1 MRFWMSSRISD
12 SSQLW
17 VRVKSHISRVSAAQA
32 DAVTGEIGTVLKKA
46 MADTNLSVKMLALGI
61 ISKIATGMGQ
71 PFDKYN
77 KLLTPAVASVCAD
90 QKATTRSAAIATLNV
105 MAEASGTMDNMYPGL
120 ATACETTNPALRAAV
135 LGWLAEKFQAEAPAS
150 SADLQPLAVPVV
162 NCLED
167 RNGDVRKAASAV
179 LPFVVA
185 NTGADFVMDQTSNLK
200 PASRSTIIPLI
211 EKARANA
218 PAPAALAPS
227 AGPSRT
233 AAAKVATPAKAA
245 RAPAGARASPAP
257 AVPARAAGAPVRSL
271 AMKAL
276 STAPSS
282 RQPAHQED
290 RTTGL
295 PKPRMAAPARPA
307 SSVSSVPS
315 ASSSARVPPYQSDA
329 PEPRT
334 MRLKKDSV
342 RWLLEA
348 SPKTDLTE
356 YLAHQM
362 EHHASPDIYAQLFSK
377 DHRAEEDFMAALSS
391 LAEFYGS
398 SAASTFGL
406 REDELQGLQLANID
420 LTVKYAALKLLSN
433 NTQINNRCLE
443 LLTNVAETVA
453 RYEER
458 FSDIEARLFVP
469 ALIFKVSFSFV
480 SPIEGHR

>member
-1 MRFWMSSRISD
+1 MTD
-12 SSQLW
+12 STL
-17 VRVKSHISRVSAAQA
+17 
-32 DAVTGEIGTVLKKA
+32 GEIGTVLRKA

-61 ISKIATGMGQ
+61 ISKVAMGMGE

-77 KLLTPAVASVCAD
+77 KLLVPAVASVCAD
-90 QKATTRSAAIATLNV
+90 QKTTTRTTALTTLST
-105 MAEASGTMDNMYPGL
+105 MAEASGGMESMYPGL

-135 LGWLAEKFQAEAPAS
+135 LGWLAEKFVAETPAAS
-150 SADLQPLAVPVV
+150 TDLQPLAIPVV

-185 NTGADFVMDQTSNLK
+185 NTGADYVMDQTSNLK

-218 PAPAALAPS
+218 PAAAAAAPPANS
-227 AGPSRT
+227 GPSKT
-233 AAAKVATPAKAA
+233 AAAKAATPSKA
-245 RAPAGARASPAP
+245 RAPAGVRGSPAP
-257 AVPARAAGAPVRSL
+257 AAAGRTAAPPVRSL

-276 STAPSS
+276 STAPST
-282 RQPAHQED
+282 RQPVSHDD

-295 PKPRMAAPARPA
+295 PKPRAAAPRPA
-307 SSVSSVPS
+307 SAVSSAPS
-315 ASSSARVPPYQSDA
+315 AASSSARVPPYQSDVS
-329 PEPRT
+329 EPRT
-334 MRLKKDSV
+334 MRLKKDSI

-362 EHHASPDIYAQLFSK
+362 EHHASPEIYAQLFSK
-377 DHRAEEDFMAALSS
+377 DHRAEEDFMAALST
-391 LAEFYGS
+391 LTDFYGPV
-398 SAASTFGL
+398 AAPTFAMHA
-406 REDELQGLQLANID
+406 DELQGLQLANID

-433 NTQINNRCLE
+433 NTQITNRCLE
-443 LLTNVAETVA
+443 LLTNVADTVA

-458 FSDIEARLFVP
+458 FSEIEARLFVP
-469 ALIFKVSFSFV
+469 ALIFKVSLHILSTQRY
-480 SPIEGHR
+480 EADCT

>member
-1 MRFWMSSRISD
+1 MRIKLTPD
-12 SSQLW
+12 P
-17 VRVKSHISRVSAAQA
+17 
-32 DAVTGEIGTVLKKA
+32 GEIGTVLKKA

-135 LGWLAEKFQAEAPAS
+135 LGWLAEKFQAEPPAS

-167 RNGDVRKAASAV
+167 RNGDVRKAASGV

-218 PAPAALAPS
+218 PAPAAPAPS

-245 RAPAGARASPAP
+245 RAPAGARASPVP
-257 AVPARAAGAPVRSL
+257 AVPNRAAAAPVRSL

-282 RQPAHQED
+282 RQPTED
-290 RTTGL
+290 RNTGL
-295 PKPRMAAPARPA
+295 PKPRTAAPARPA

-315 ASSSARVPPYQSDA
+315 ASSARVPPYQSDA

-348 SPKTDLTE
+348 SPKTDLNE

-377 DHRAEEDFMAALSS
+377 DHRAEEDFMAALSG
-391 LAEFYGS
+391 LTEFYGS
-398 SAASTFGL
+398 SAASAFGL

-458 FSDIEARLFVP
+458 FSEVEARLFVP
-469 ALIFKVSFSFV
+469 ALILKVSSSHLSEENKADCLARRCQV
-480 SPIEGHR
+480 RT